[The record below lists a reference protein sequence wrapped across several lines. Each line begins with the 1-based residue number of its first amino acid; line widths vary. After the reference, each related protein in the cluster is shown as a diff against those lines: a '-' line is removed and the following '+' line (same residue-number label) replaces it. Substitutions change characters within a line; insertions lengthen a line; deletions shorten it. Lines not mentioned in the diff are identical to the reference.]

1 MIDMGRTSNG
11 RSFVMFVMVAG
22 ALVGCRTFS
31 PTPMDEGSFIE
42 RAQTQSRDG
51 ITVTAAVLSSDE
63 AQAFFDVKL
72 YKKKIQ
78 PIWIEID
85 NATDQTLAF
94 LPRSV
99 DPDYFSALEVAQ
111 KSHWTWS
118 KKANREKRAY
128 FYDQRMRYPVPPG
141 ETVSGFV
148 YGNRDL
154 GARWVRV
161 TVIGERSA
169 EHFEFV
175 FELPGFTADYH
186 RIADVEIYA
195 EDEIVDLDDDGLLAW
210 IETQPAFVTNKDGSK
225 TGDPLN
231 LVIIGDEESV
241 WPAFLRMGWDPTA
254 ALSAGSAVKTGVF
267 GVFGGAWRH
276 APISDLYVWGR
287 PQDIALQKVRS
298 NIHYRN
304 HLRLWKAPVTY
315 KGLPVAIGQIS
326 RDIGSRITSKSSTF
340 TTHRI
345 DPDVDET
352 RASLLQD
359 FLWGQSLA
367 VFGWAGGV
375 EEIDMDSPRGNL
387 TGDPFF
393 TDGRRAVMLLAADTT
408 PIEEIERFDW
418 HEPAA
423 TGAETGDPG
432 GL

>member
-1 MIDMGRTSNG
+1 MKAAQTFRTALPLAV
-11 RSFVMFVMVAG
+11 FLVAF
-22 ALVGCRTFS
+22 AGCRTFS
-31 PTPMDEGSFIE
+31 PTPIEQVPFQE
-42 RAQTQSRDG
+42 RAQTQSRNG
-51 ITVTAAVLSSDE
+51 ITVTVAIPSAEE
-63 AQAFFDVKL
+63 ALALFDVKL

-78 PIWIEID
+78 PIWIEIS
-85 NATDQTLAF
+85 NATGAILAF

-99 DPDYFSALEVAQ
+99 DPEYFSALEAAQ
-111 KSHWTWS
+111 KSHWMWS
-118 KKANREKRAY
+118 KKANRDKRAF
-128 FYDQRMRYPVPPG
+128 FYNSRMRYVVPSG
-141 ETVSGFV
+141 ETVAGFV
-148 YGNRDL
+148 YANRDL

-161 TVIGERSA
+161 TVIGERLA

-186 RIADVEIYA
+186 RIAEVEIYA
-195 EDEIVDLDDDGLLAW
+195 ESEIVDLDDDGLLEW
-210 IETQPAFVTNKDGSK
+210 IEAQPAFVTNKDGSK

-231 LVIIGDEESV
+231 LVIIGTEEAV

-254 ALSAGSAVKTGVF
+254 ALSAGSAVKTGIF
-267 GVFGGAWRH
+267 GVFGGAWRY
-276 APISDLYVWGR
+276 APISDLYVYGR

-315 KGLPVAIGQIS
+315 RGLPVAIGQIS
-326 RDIGSRITSKSSTF
+326 RDIGSRLTTRSPTL

-375 EEIDMDSPRGNL
+375 GEISLDEPRGNL

-393 TDGRRAVMLLAADTT
+393 TDGRRAVMLISAATV
-408 PIEEIERFDW
+408 PIEEIREFSWERS
-418 HEPAA
+418 AA
-423 TGAETGDPG
+423 QVSPDQK
-432 GL
+432 

>member
-1 MIDMGRTSNG
+1 MMKAASTCRT
-11 RSFVMFVMVAG
+11 VLPLAMVLV
-22 ALVGCRTFS
+22 ALAGCRTFS
-31 PTPMDEGSFIE
+31 PAPLEQVPFRE

-51 ITVTAAVLSSDE
+51 ITVSVAIPSAEE
-63 AQAFFDVKL
+63 ARALFDVKL
-72 YKKKIQ
+72 YKKQIQ
-78 PIWIEID
+78 PIWIEIS
-85 NATDQTLAF
+85 NATGDTLAF

-99 DPDYFSALEVAQ
+99 DPEYFSALEAAQ
-111 KSHWTWS
+111 KSHWMWS
-118 KKANREKRAY
+118 KRANREKRAF
-128 FYDQRMRYPVPPG
+128 FYDNRMRYVVPSG
-141 ETVSGFV
+141 ETVAGFV
-148 YGNRDL
+148 YGTRDL

-161 TVIGERSA
+161 TVVGERLA

-186 RIADVEIYA
+186 RIAEVEIYD
-195 EDEIVDLDDDGLLAW
+195 ESEIVDLDDEGLLQW
-210 IETQPAFVTNKDGSK
+210 IESQPAFVTNKDGSR

-231 LVIIGDEESV
+231 LVIIGSEEAV

-254 ALSAGSAVKTGVF
+254 ALSAGSAVKTGIF
-267 GVFGGAWRH
+267 GVFGGAWRY
-276 APISDLYVWGR
+276 APISDLYVYGR

-315 KGLPVAIGQIS
+315 RGLPVAIGQIS
-326 RDIGSRITSKSSTF
+326 RDIGTRITTKSPTL

-375 EEIDMDSPRGNL
+375 GEIPMDEPRGNL

-393 TDGRRAVMLLAADTT
+393 TDGRRAVMLISAGEV
-408 PIEEIERFDW
+408 PIEEIREFAWERSAAP
-418 HEPAA
+418 ESPAR
-423 TGAETGDPG
+423 E
-432 GL
+432 

>member
-1 MIDMGRTSNG
+1 MRCHSMTGTLLLAS
-11 RSFVMFVMVAG
+11 
-22 ALVGCRTFS
+22 ALVIGLAGCRTFS
-31 PTPMDEGSFIE
+31 PAPIDQVSFTE
-42 RAQTQSRDG
+42 RAQTQSRNG
-51 ITVTAAVLSSDE
+51 ITVTVAVPSAEE
-63 AQAFFDVKL
+63 ARALFDVKL

-85 NATDQTLAF
+85 NATGEPLAF
-94 LPRSV
+94 VPRSV
-99 DPDYFSALEVAQ
+99 DPEYFSALEVAQ

-118 KKANREKRAY
+118 RKANREKRRY
-128 FYDQRMRYPVPPG
+128 FYDHRMQYRLPPG
-141 ETVSGFV
+141 ETTSGFV
-148 YGNRDL
+148 FGNRDL

-161 TVIGERSA
+161 TVIGEHSA

-186 RIADVEIYA
+186 RIEEVEVYA
-195 EDEIVDLDDDGLLAW
+195 ADEIVDLDDDGLLAW
-210 IETQPAFVTNKDGSK
+210 IESQPAFVTNNDGTK

-231 LVIIGDEESV
+231 LVIIGTPEAL

-254 ALSAGSAVKTGVF
+254 ALTAGSAVKTGIF

-276 APISDLYVWGR
+276 APISDLYVYGR

-304 HLRLWKAPVTY
+304 HLRLWEAPVTY
-315 KGLPVAIGQIS
+315 RGLPVAIGQIS
-326 RDIGSRITSKSSTF
+326 RDIGSRLTSKSPTL

-375 EEIDMDSPRGNL
+375 GEISIDEPRGNL

-393 TDGRRAVMLLAADTT
+393 TDGRRAVMLLSADTV
-408 PIEEIERFDW
+408 PIEQIEYFPW
-418 HEPAA
+418 HEPIVPRP
-423 TGAETGDPG
+423 EIDQPDSP
-432 GL
+432 

>member
-1 MIDMGRTSNG
+1 MMQRLPTC
-11 RSFVMFVMVAG
+11 RSVVVALVVIVG
-22 ALVGCRTFS
+22 LVGCRTFS
-31 PTPMDEGSFIE
+31 PTPVEQVPFRE

-63 AQAFFDVKL
+63 ARAIFDVNL

-78 PIWIEID
+78 PIWIEIE
-85 NATDQTLAF
+85 NATGETLAF
-94 LPRSV
+94 LPRSI
-99 DPDYFSALEVAQ
+99 DPEYLSVLEVAQ

-128 FYDQRMRYPVPPG
+128 FYDHRMRYRLPAG

-148 YGNRDL
+148 FSNRDL

-195 EDEIVDLDDDGLLAW
+195 DDEIVDLDDDRLLEW
-210 IETQPAFVTNKDGSK
+210 IEAQPAFVTNKDGSK

-231 LVIIGDEESV
+231 LVIIGDEEAV

-254 ALSAGSAVKTGVF
+254 ALTTSSALKTGVF
-267 GVFGGAWRH
+267 GIFGGAWRH

-326 RDIGSRITSKSSTF
+326 RDIGTRITTKSPTL

-375 EEIDMDSPRGNL
+375 GEIAIDNPRGNL

-393 TDGRRAVMLLAADTT
+393 TDGKRAVMLLSVETV
-408 PIEEIERFDW
+408 PIEEIEYFDW
-418 HEPAA
+418 HESV
-423 TGAETGDPG
+423 TD
-432 GL
+432 